1 VAVVTILAGIW
12 HQHRG
17 HLDRLTGQLVTQAR
31 FWLWLLGCL
40 AVTADSAL
48 YPRLVSVALAF
59 QMGSFSIEILFK
71 EFNSYSANTRANALN
86 GIGAGLGKILDLE
99 SMALMIL
106 AMFGYPTFSATDAVT
121 QYYCLVPLVAV
132 QLLYFTE
139 VKPEVAVDAV
149 DAPHANGDAVPV
161 KEVTEVAAPI
171 TEETALED
179 GETEAPAAAP
189 EVSIEDKAA
198 DGSAVE
204 NISEAEQT
212 EALIKRLQGCVTG
225 LCAKLTGL
233 LSPVTGLVTKVLSTI
248 LSLPWTSITLLV
260 TSNLSHVLAMMAW
273 LALTSNPLAYGLP
286 VLSLGLPKLLSSRL
300 GDKIPASLRS
310 VTSLASAGLQYS
322 LLTGVTLGLGAD
334 EE

>member
-1 VAVVTILAGIW
+1 
-12 HQHRG
+12 
-17 HLDRLTGQLVTQAR
+17 
-31 FWLWLLGCL
+31 
-40 AVTADSAL
+40 
-48 YPRLVSVALAF
+48 
-59 QMGSFSIEILFK
+59 
-71 EFNSYSANTRANALN
+71 
-86 GIGAGLGKILDLE
+86 
-99 SMALMIL
+99 MALMIL

-139 VKPEVAVDAV
+139 VKPEVAVDA
-149 DAPHANGDAVPV
+149 PHANGDAVPV
-161 KEVTEVAAPI
+161 KEVTEVAAPVAK
-171 TEETALED
+171 ETALED
-179 GETEAPAAAP
+179 GGAEVPSDAP
-189 EVSIEDKAA
+189 EVSAEDKAA

-225 LCAKLTGL
+225 LHAKLTCL

-248 LSLPWTSITLLV
+248 LSLPWTSITLLI

-286 VLSLGLPKLLSSRL
+286 VLSLGLPKLLASRL
-300 GDKIPASLRS
+300 GDKIPASLGPSLRS